1 MIQTFSKIYKVNG
14 ELFLPGDKSI
24 SHRAVIFS
32 AMADGESIIENL
44 SDGDDVNSTIY
55 CLQRIGAKFKRE
67 ENKLFVTGCG
77 FKGFSKPESAL
88 DAGNSG
94 TTARLLTGLLAA
106 QDFESKVIGDESLS
120 KRPMMRI
127 IEPLKQ
133 MGAKIESSDGCLP
146 IKIYPTRNLKPITY
160 ELPVPSAQVKSSVL
174 IAGLHLDKKTC
185 VIEKTSTRNH
195 TEIMLNLETK
205 KNNGDSYIFSSRTF
219 YPVPDKYYIPSDISS
234 ASFFIVLALICKNSN
249 LTIKNISLNNSR
261 ISIIEILKKMG
272 ANISVINVCKV
283 NEPYGDLIIESSN
296 LKNIEIPKTITSH
309 IIDEIPTL
317 TIAGIFAE
325 GDFEIRN
332 VKELRVKESDRI
344 AAMVSNLKLIGLD
357 VEEYEDGFKV
367 SGAIKNP
374 EQIFKSYNDHRIA
387 MSFAIL
393 CALTGYGR
401 VEKFECVRISNPN
414 FLQQLRSIAT
424 I

>member
-1 MIQTFSKIYKVNG
+1 MIQTFSKIFKVNG
-14 ELFLPGDKSI
+14 ELILPGDKSI

-44 SDGDDVNSTIY
+44 SDGDDVNSTIN
-55 CLQRIGAKFKRE
+55 CLQKIGAKFKRK
-67 ENKLFVTGCG
+67 ENKLFVIGCG

-106 QDFESKVIGDESLS
+106 QDFESKIIGDESLS
-120 KRPMMRI
+120 KRPMIRI

-133 MGAKIESSDGCLP
+133 MGAKIESSDGFLP
-146 IKIYPTRNLKPITY
+146 LKIYPTKNLKHITY
-160 ELPVPSAQVKSSVL
+160 ELPLPSAQVKSGVL

-195 TEIMLNLETK
+195 TEVMLNLETK
-205 KNNGDSYIFSSRTF
+205 KNNRDSYIFSSRTF
-219 YPVPDKYYIPSDISS
+219 YPVPDKYFIPSDISS
-234 ASFFIVLALICKNSN
+234 ASFFIVLALLCKNSN

-272 ANISVINVCKV
+272 AKISVINICKV
-283 NEPYGDLIIESSN
+283 NEPYGDLIVESSN
-296 LKNIEIPKTITSH
+296 LKNIEIPKNITSS
-309 IIDEIPTL
+309 IIDEIPIL

-332 VKELRVKESDRI
+332 VKELRVKECDRI

-367 SGAIKNP
+367 SGIIKNP
-374 EQIFKSYNDHRIA
+374 NQIFNSYKDHRIA

-401 VEKFECVRISNPN
+401 VEKFESVRISNPN
-414 FLQQLRSIAT
+414 FLQQLYSIT
-424 I
+424 SI